1 MPGRNA
7 FKIKEFALLFCKS
20 DKDEIIYTKERLLK
34 HLRYWRK
41 MMGSLR
47 KKRQKKICRAGN
59 DKDVESLLN
68 GV

>member
-34 HLRYWRK
+34 HLRYWKK

-47 KKRQKKICRAGN
+47 KKRQKKY
-59 DKDVESLLN
+59 VELATTKMSK
-68 GV
+68 VF